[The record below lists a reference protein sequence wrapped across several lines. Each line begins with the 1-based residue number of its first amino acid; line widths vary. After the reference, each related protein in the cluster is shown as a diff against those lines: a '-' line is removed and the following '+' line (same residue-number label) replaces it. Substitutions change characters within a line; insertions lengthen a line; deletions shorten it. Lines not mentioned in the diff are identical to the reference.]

1 MKNNFKKS
9 NIIFIILIL
18 LLIIPQTRQSIQI
31 WLHKGIALIN
41 PVNEVSPDKRVRLE
55 SYDWQLVNENKATY
69 NLKQAEGKVVLIN
82 FWATWCP
89 PCIAEMPSLQDLYN
103 DYGDKVEF
111 LFITTD
117 SFETVQAFKTKNN
130 YTFPVY
136 IRRSDYPKELI
147 TRSIP
152 RTLIVNKQGD
162 IIIDKSGAVD
172 WNSDN
177 IRAQLDQL
185 LAE

>member
-1 MKNNFKKS
+1 MKRKFKKS
-9 NIIFIILIL
+9 NIAFIVIIV
-18 LLIIPQTRQSIQI
+18 LLIIPQTRQFIQI
-31 WLHKGIALIN
+31 WIHKGVVLIN
-41 PVNEVSPDKRVRLE
+41 PVNEVSLEERVKLE
-55 SYDWQLVNENKATY
+55 SYDWQLVKENKATY

-89 PCIAEMPSLQDLYN
+89 PCIAEMPSLQDLYS
-103 DYGDKVEF
+103 DYGDKVDF

-117 SFETVQAFKTKNN
+117 SFEVVKAFKNKNN

-147 TRSIP
+147 TKSIP
-152 RTLIVNKQGD
+152 RTLIINKTGD

-172 WNSDN
+172 WNNDS
-177 IRAQLDQL
+177 IREQLDQL
-185 LAE
+185 LSE

>member
-1 MKNNFKKS
+1 MKSKFKKS
-9 NIIFIILIL
+9 NLVFVVVIL
-18 LLIIPQTRQSIQI
+18 LLIIPQTRQFIQI
-31 WLHKGIALIN
+31 WIHKGVALVN
-41 PVNEVSPDKRVRLE
+41 PVNEVSVDKRIKLE
-55 SYDWQLVNENKATY
+55 SYDWQLLKEDKATY
-69 NLKQAEGKVVLIN
+69 NLKQAKGKVVLIN

-117 SFETVQAFKTKNN
+117 NFEVVKAFKAKNN
-130 YTFPVY
+130 YTFSVY

-147 TRSIP
+147 TKSIP

-162 IIIDKSGAVD
+162 IVIDKSGAVD

-177 IRAQLDQL
+177 VRAQLDQL

>member
-1 MKNNFKKS
+1 MNKNFKKS

-82 FWATWCP
+82 FRATWCP

-117 SFETVQAFKTKNN
+117 SFETVQAFKTKNTHTLA
-130 YTFPVY
+130 YLVQRILYSSLVIIQTIGGGMEVLQVA
-136 IRRSDYPKELI
+136 ILI
-147 TRSIP
+147 
-152 RTLIVNKQGD
+152 LIVQIN
-162 IIIDKSGAVD
+162 
-172 WNSDN
+172 
-177 IRAQLDQL
+177 
-185 LAE
+185 